1 MWTGEIEWIRRQNL
15 KKVDHCCV
23 CWMVFFLFWYIKP
36 KLASMWCWACPQRGS
51 AFVFLVCMIWWFLSV
66 IVMLILEVI

>member
-15 KKVDHCCV
+15 KKVDHYCV

-36 KLASMWCWACPQRGS
+36 KLASMWCWGSTRGS